1 MRRLRSYVGTDL
13 LFRQYRKS
21 FAKMQL
27 FYRRAKNT
35 ERYVKKQKHTR
46 NKINRH
52 SEQAFSTERSRSAEV
67 SKEDK
72 EEIELEIG
80 K

>member
-1 MRRLRSYVGTDL
+1 
-13 LFRQYRKS
+13 
-21 FAKMQL
+21 MQL
-27 FYRRAKNT
+27 FYRRAKNAKG
-35 ERYVKKQKHTR
+35 YVQKQKHTR

-72 EEIELEIG
+72 EGIELEIG